1 MGFVKDKIN
10 ENIASLAPSRGT
22 VSMVTCSLI
31 YLAPHHMIYMDTPA
45 IEKGA
50 TNSYV
55 LCLLRILHNTT
66 IHMAIL
72 RPQVI
77 CRHGFVKQE
86 IERRYVSSSLLGI
99 RPSVLRTGLSRFV
112 LIFILIRSII

>member
-66 IHMAIL
+66 IHMASYM
-72 RPQVI
+72 QAWV
-77 CRHGFVKQE
+77 CE
-86 IERRYVSSSLLGI
+86 
-99 RPSVLRTGLSRFV
+99 TGNREEV
-112 LIFILIRSII
+112 C